1 MNDDT
6 KKDIKKVVATIGKI
20 GLVAGVVAVAIGA
33 LPFAKYTKPF
43 SSQALK
49 VAEDGFKNLDKW
61 VEKK

>member
-6 KKDIKKVVATIGKI
+6 KKDIKEVVATIGKI
-20 GLVAGVVAVAIGA
+20 GLGAGVVVVTIGA
-33 LPFAKYTKPF
+33 LPFGKYLQPYA
-43 SSQALK
+43 SQALK